1 MKREDKDGLEGA
13 PLFPTWGYW
22 YVIIVVLLIVE
33 ILIFNFISN

>member
-1 MKREDKDGLEGA
+1 MKRDNKDGLEEA